1 MDNYLTQEIHS
12 KVKEIGKKGICSETE
27 LIYFLPN
34 YPVLRGSEF
43 IFTIGW
49 ANARKF
55 IDSEIEYFIKGL
67 HYIELKYREKQ
78 NNDFGFGS
86 PSPTFMVISKLKETD
101 NGLSLTLSEWVKAN
115 GGNYYL
121 KKT

>member
-67 HYIELKYREKQ
+67 H
-78 NNDFGFGS
+78 
-86 PSPTFMVISKLKETD
+86 
-101 NGLSLTLSEWVKAN
+101 
-115 GGNYYL
+115 
-121 KKT
+121 